1 MRRPA
6 HPLRILVVG
15 SHASAK
21 TTLASWIAE
30 AWGLPFL
37 AEVARVV
44 LEKRPGPKLTFDK
57 LRLDVDATNDYQRQ
71 VMRTQIEEEAAI
83 AAKPEARR
91 GYVSDRSFDNLAYAA
106 KHAEVVAE
114 LARTPELRRYVS
126 QLRRDADSGRAVVF
140 FTRPHPS
147 MAVPD
152 GGRAVGDLD
161 MASIYAIDGMV
172 QLLLE
177 LGDSIKRIKYH
188 PIESPDPKM
197 RRYTVENTLEPLL
210 GPRQKAKT

>member
-6 HPLRILVVG
+6 HPVRVLVVG

-21 TTLASWIAE
+21 TTLGSWIAE
-30 AWGLPFL
+30 AWRLPFL

-57 LRLDVDATNDYQRQ
+57 LRLDVDATNDYQRD
-71 VMRTQIEEEAAI
+71 VMRAQIEAEAAI

-114 LARTPELRRYVS
+114 LSRTPELRRYVR
-126 QLRRDADSGRAVVF
+126 QLRADVDTGRAVVF

-147 MAVPD
+147 MFVQD

-161 MASIYAIDGMV
+161 LAGTHAIDGMV
-172 QLLLE
+172 
-177 LGDSIKRIKYH
+177 
-188 PIESPDPKM
+188 
-197 RRYTVENTLEPLL
+197 
-210 GPRQKAKT
+210 